1 MYLDGLG
8 GLQRLLRGNA
18 HLPLPQ
24 QLLSEVGDVTAGDGD
39 VLDAAA
45 DDVALSLE
53 HAGWGGERGYRGR
66 EGPGTGRGGGQ
77 EVALIICCLF
87 VANEYTYLFS

>member
-8 GLQRLLRGNA
+8 GLQRLLRGDA

-24 QLLSEVGDVTAGDGD
+24 QLLGEVGDVTAGDGD

-53 HAGWGGERGYRGR
+53 HTGWGGERGYRGR
-66 EGPGTGRGGGQ
+66 EGRGTGSG
-77 EVALIICCLF
+77 ANYLLLICCK
-87 VANEYTYLFS
+87 